1 MTITLIADDL
11 TGACDAG
18 AHFSGRGRVGVFVD
32 ATRVDVTRAVA
43 VVDTESRALSPSEA
57 GARVRAVARDL
68 RARIRAGFVFK
79 KIDSTLRGPVTA
91 EIEALLEVT
100 GRPTAL
106 VCSSF
111 PALGRTVT
119 GGVLCVDG
127 LPAHTSAIGRDPAY
141 PGATSVVTDILRR
154 GAARPVRHLSLES
167 VRGGSAALKAALR
180 RAAGGI
186 IAADAETE
194 ADLDALA
201 AAGIAS
207 PDVIL
212 AGSAGLAQFVARHLG
227 HAGSAAPMP
236 GGRAWLIVAGSLH
249 PVTRAQI
256 HALEAA
262 GVPGAVVD
270 ERSEPDTRA
279 LAAELGEGRPVFLAT
294 ADGDAPTAAARRGMA
309 VALAATAARLLEQA
323 RPDLVAVSGGDT
335 AHALMGAL
343 GADHIELTGAPASG
357 LGLGE
362 LVTRAARSLP
372 WLSKAGGFGAPDLFT
387 ALLEGTA

>member
-32 ATRVDVTRAVA
+32 ATRVDATRAVA
-43 VVDTESRALSPSEA
+43 VVDTESRTLSPSEA

-111 PALGRTVT
+111 PVQGRTVT
-119 GGVLCVDG
+119 GGVLRVDG
-127 LPAHTSAIGRDPAY
+127 LPAH
-141 PGATSVVTDILRR
+141 TSVVTDILRR
-154 GAARPVRHLSLES
+154 GAARPVRHLALET

-201 AAGIAS
+201 AAGVVS

-212 AGSAGLAQFVARHLG
+212 AGSAGLAQFAARHLG
-227 HAGSAAPMP
+227 H
-236 GGRAWLIVAGSLH
+236 
-249 PVTRAQI
+249 
-256 HALEAA
+256 
-262 GVPGAVVD
+262 
-270 ERSEPDTRA
+270 
-279 LAAELGEGRPVFLAT
+279 
-294 ADGDAPTAAARRGMA
+294 
-309 VALAATAARLLEQA
+309 
-323 RPDLVAVSGGDT
+323 
-335 AHALMGAL
+335 
-343 GADHIELTGAPASG
+343 
-357 LGLGE
+357 
-362 LVTRAARSLP
+362 
-372 WLSKAGGFGAPDLFT
+372 
-387 ALLEGTA
+387 